1 MGSHRGLVQRLER
14 KLEATVG
21 DAFARVF
28 GGSIV
33 PQEVE
38 VLLRREAADG
48 VQSLQGNR
56 LLAPNEYIITLSVHD
71 FDKLGA
77 DPELTS
83 SAFARYLADYI
94 HEQGWQTYGDVVV
107 RFERSSNL
115 HTGQFRARGT
125 VNPDVEPRPTVTDS
139 AQPQSHHA
147 IGAEP
152 GVRPMTDNPSYR
164 GQGQGRPDE
173 YYDDRYPRPQEGGQ
187 PGYPPEAGG
196 YPPQQGYPPPP
207 PPQQGQ
213 GGYGEQR
220 GYGDQGGYDQ
230 RGYQG
235 QGGYPDQRGY
245 QDQGGYPDQG
255 GGYGAPAGGYP
266 DQGGYPEQG
275 GYPAQRGYPDQ
286 GGGYGDQGQGNYA
299 ATYEAAP
306 PVAPAGPP
314 AGGYGGQGYDQGYQ
328 QGGYGQSQGQ
338 PQGQPPAQPQGQPPG
353 PPPGQP
359 QPQGGQPGYGG
370 YGDYGQPARQDDGY
384 GAPSAPQA
392 PPEPQRPAYPEQGG
406 YDQGYQQGGGYGR
419 QDYGS
424 GEYTQYAETAS
435 PGGYAPQGGYGE
447 PAGRDYDYGQP
458 PASDY
463 GQPAA
468 ADYGQAAG
476 GYGGYGQGGYGSVGA
491 QVTLQLDDGSGR
503 TYQLRDGSNVV
514 GRGQD
519 AQFRLPDT
527 GVSRRHLEIRWDGQ
541 VALLS
546 DLNSTN
552 GTTVNNAPVQE
563 WQLADGDV
571 IRLGHSEII
580 VRIH

>member
-1 MGSHRGLVQRLER
+1 MGSQRGLVQRIER
-14 KLEATVG
+14 KLESTVG

-38 VLLRREAADG
+38 ALLRREAADG
-48 VQSLQGNR
+48 VRSLQGNR

-71 FDKLGA
+71 FEKLGG

-83 SAFARYLADYI
+83 NAFARYLADYI
-94 HEQGWQTYGDVVV
+94 QEQGWQTYGDVVV
-107 RFERSSNL
+107 RFEQASNL

-125 VNPDVEPRPTVTDS
+125 VNPDVEPRPTTTDS
-139 AQPQSHHA
+139 AQPQSNHA
-147 IGAEP
+147 FGAEP

-187 PGYPPEAGG
+187 PGYPPDAGG

-207 PPQQGQ
+207 QGGYGQGGYQDQGGYGQGQ
-213 GGYGEQR
+213 GGYGQPPGQPQGQPPGQPQGGYGDQR
-220 GYGDQGGYDQ
+220 GYGDQGGYEQ
-230 RGYQG
+230 RGYGDRGYGEPG
-235 QGGYPDQRGY
+235 QGGY
-245 QDQGGYPDQG
+245 
-255 GGYGAPAGGYP
+255 AP
-266 DQGGYPEQG
+266 
-275 GYPAQRGYPDQ
+275 
-286 GGGYGDQGQGNYA
+286 
-299 ATYEAAP
+299 TYEAPPPAAP
-306 PVAPAGPP
+306 QGPP
-314 AGGYGGQGYDQGYQ
+314 AGGYGSQGGYDQGYQ
-328 QGGYGQSQGQ
+328 QGGYGQ
-338 PQGQPPAQPQGQPPG
+338 
-353 PPPGQP
+353 
-359 QPQGGQPGYGG
+359 PQGGQPGYGG
-370 YGDYGQPARQDDGY
+370 GYGDYGREPARQDEGY
-384 GAPSAPQA
+384 PAPSAPQA
-392 PPEPQRPAYPEQGG
+392 PPEPPRPSYEQGG
-406 YDQGYQQGGGYGR
+406 YGQDQGYQQGGGGYGR
-419 QDYGS
+419 QDYGA
-424 GEYTQYAETAS
+424 GDYTQYAEAS
-435 PGGYAPQGGYGE
+435 APGGYAPQGGYGE
-447 PAGRDYDYGQP
+447 PQGGYAEPQGGYG
-458 PASDY
+458 DY
-463 GQPAA
+463 GQPAPDYGQQA
-468 ADYGQAAG
+468 APDYGQAGG
-476 GYGGYGQGGYGSVGA
+476 GYGGYGPGGYGSAGA

-503 TYQLRDGSNVV
+503 TYQLRDGSNIV